1 MAIGTVSWE
10 DNEGGLAQ
18 AAQHMQFMEE
28 GEGMAEA
35 NGRAPSDGAPG
46 KRAAEP
52 SALLPDRRLTA
63 AAGARV
69 VGGESLDG
77 VTRALLAQ
85 LPGLR
90 RYATA
95 LVGNAADADD
105 LVQDCVERAL
115 ARRDT
120 LRDPQSLGRWLR
132 VILHNLHVTALRR
145 RSATG
150 VPVDDLAE
158 DLALSAPPENR
169 DRIRDLV
176 RAMAGL
182 SVEHRQILLL
192 ITLEGLSYRE
202 VAETLDVPVGTVM
215 SRLARARER
224 LRCALEGEE
233 DRAERRVK

>member
-1 MAIGTVSWE
+1 
-10 DNEGGLAQ
+10 
-18 AAQHMQFMEE
+18 MQFTAE
-28 GEGMAEA
+28 GKGMASA
-35 NGRAPSDGAPG
+35 DGRAASPG
-46 KRAAEP
+46 VPENRATEP

-63 AAGARV
+63 GPGASIV
-69 VGGESLDG
+69 ADESIDG
-77 VTRALLAQ
+77 LTRALLAQ

-115 ARRDT
+115 ARHDT

-158 DLALSAPPENR
+158 DLALSVPPENR

-192 ITLEGLSYRE
+192 ISLEGLSYRE
-202 VAETLDVPVGTVM
+202 VAETLDVPIGTVM

-224 LRCALEGEE
+224 LRCALEGDE
-233 DRAERRVK
+233 DRAERRIT

>member
-1 MAIGTVSWE
+1 VAG
-10 DNEGGLAQ
+10 D
-18 AAQHMQFMEE
+18 
-28 GEGMAEA
+28 
-35 NGRAPSDGAPG
+35 PSDA
-46 KRAAEP
+46 
-52 SALLPDRRLTA
+52 
-63 AAGARV
+63 
-69 VGGESLDG
+69 
-77 VTRALLAQ
+77 VTPALLAQ

-120 LRDPQSLGRWLR
+120 LRDPQSLGRWLK
-132 VILHNLHVTALRR
+132 VILHNLHITALRR
-145 RSATG
+145 RGAPG

-169 DRIRDLV
+169 DQIRDLV

-192 ITLEGLSYRE
+192 ITLEGMSYRE
-202 VAETLDVPVGTVM
+202 VAETLDVPIGTVM

-224 LRCALEGEE
+224 LRCRLEGDDE
-233 DRAERRVK
+233 DRAVRRVK

>member
-1 MAIGTVSWE
+1 MAG
-10 DNEGGLAQ
+10 D
-18 AAQHMQFMEE
+18 
-28 GEGMAEA
+28 
-35 NGRAPSDGAPG
+35 PSDA
-46 KRAAEP
+46 
-52 SALLPDRRLTA
+52 
-63 AAGARV
+63 
-69 VGGESLDG
+69 
-77 VTRALLAQ
+77 VTHALLAQ

-95 LVGNAADADD
+95 LVGNAADAEDAFQATFLD

-120 LRDPQSLGRWLR
+120 LRDAQSLGRWLK

-145 RSATG
+145 RGAPA

-169 DRIRDLV
+169 DQIRDLV

-192 ITLEGLSYRE
+192 ISLEGMSYRE
-202 VAETLDVPVGTVM
+202 VAETLDVPIGTVM

-224 LRCALEGEE
+224 LRCLLEGDQ
-233 DRAERRVK
+233 DRAVRRIK